1 MESTSDLR
9 ENSFQ
14 RTVGQKP
21 VWGDL
26 KIGKSKFF
34 SSAVKGEVS
43 QEVEGIFAW
52 FWVPNENG

>member
-34 SSAVKGEVS
+34 SSAVEGEVS
-43 QEVEGIFAW
+43 QVSHGIFAW
-52 FWVPNENG
+52 FCVPDEYG